1 MNLVFMLRALAAR
14 RSAAL
19 PNFFL
24 CMAEENAAITA
35 SRGKFETSN
44 SRVARHRS
52 HSQAPCEVPVCAVLR
67 SVHLLNA
74 AQNGEAVQPTRLI
87 VGNVAQVQTGNKDG
101 NLRLHPM
108 IAKLVDADALK
119 EMGVAQQRAT
129 VAEDTPQNN

>member
-1 MNLVFMLRALAAR
+1 M
-14 RSAAL
+14 
-19 PNFFL
+19 
-24 CMAEENAAITA
+24 
-35 SRGKFETSN
+35 
-44 SRVARHRS
+44 
-52 HSQAPCEVPVCAVLR
+52 
-67 SVHLLNA
+67 
-74 AQNGEAVQPTRLI
+74 QPTRLI